1 MVPYLWHLV
10 SYIPRCRG
18 HRRGCFYIR
27 RRLRRVGAHCK
38 DSARRVQLSLLKL
51 PSRSLSY
58 ANRPAPLLPIQYYIY
73 TREDKRPRSR
83 PTLDSPWHKRARF
96 GEVEQKSYLCIS
108 RKRKSAGFSS
118 FRVLG
123 GQLSYMSEKIILY
136 DRKNYKQARENLLG
150 DNFYEVLYRENFL

>member
-1 MVPYLWHLV
+1 MGKKRLW
-10 SYIPRCRG
+10 R
-18 HRRGCFYIR
+18 
-27 RRLRRVGAHCK
+27 A
-38 DSARRVQLSLLKL
+38 
-51 PSRSLSY
+51 

-96 GEVEQKSYLCIS
+96 GEAEQKSYLCIS

-118 FRVLG
+118 FRVLR
-123 GQLSYMSEKIILY
+123 GQLSYMSGKIVLY

-150 DNFYEVLYRENFL
+150 DNFYEVLYREKFL